1 MDGERRRCE
10 SWPSTGGTTGFTTD
24 FGSGGELRPREGT
37 PPPSFLPSPPFLP
50 PTLVELFI
58 DPSLFPHQAFV
69 VVFQAHGVMG
79 ADIVTPN
86 IGPPEMARRLMKEEA
101 DVATQT
107 IDVNGHEVLVDN
119 E

>member
-1 MDGERRRCE
+1 M
-10 SWPSTGGTTGFTTD
+10 
-24 FGSGGELRPREGT
+24 
-37 PPPSFLPSPPFLP
+37 
-50 PTLVELFI
+50 
-58 DPSLFPHQAFV
+58 

-86 IGPPEMARRLMKEEA
+86 ISPPEMARRLMKDET
-101 DVATQT
+101 DGATQT

>member
-1 MDGERRRCE
+1 
-10 SWPSTGGTTGFTTD
+10 
-24 FGSGGELRPREGT
+24 
-37 PPPSFLPSPPFLP
+37 
-50 PTLVELFI
+50 
-58 DPSLFPHQAFV
+58 
-69 VVFQAHGVMG
+69 MG

-107 IDVNGHEVLVDN
+107 IDVNGHEVLVDK